1 MGNFSEKISRSVG
14 RLVDSFK
21 EFPLEAL
28 LGAVYFLIFVL
39 QGPIGHLVEDFDVFN
54 FSTWFFPQYVLLF
67 CIDRLSRNGA
77 RPKYFPYLAWV
88 LWIPLLLFGNSPDGW
103 MVAISYLVTIVFL
116 FLGEKKLSDSL
127 FARNIIHTVVR
138 VAAAFLVGGIMMLLV
153 MAIVGSVSFLFS
165 LDLGDEW
172 FTYPLSFVAFIV
184 IPLMCCALVSA
195 PSSEG
200 KGIDSLVK
208 TVVDY
213 VLSPALVLY
222 AVILYAYIIRILV
235 KWELPEGGVAYMV
248 CGFLSVALLC
258 TLLRN
263 GISNPRFGWFYKAL
277 PAVCAAPLV
286 LLWIGAFRRIGE
298 YGFTEPRIYLI
309 LLAALLTVFTVMLLG
324 KGEYRFRKMA
334 LILMGV
340 ALLFT
345 FVPGMRAKDL
355 GIMNQ
360 KHRFE
365 KILPSLLSDGR
376 FKEPDY
382 SLLSSDAAL
391 KSLWSKADGA
401 YEYLKANMKGEKFKS
416 LYGSY
421 GEMVYYPWKTNESAY
436 KINERWE
443 LDDLRTPL
451 DLEGYTLFIPRRMYD
466 LDTIDD
472 GNENAILVKDFET
485 GEVLIRCDLR
495 RAGVSSDNPTDSLL
509 KDELVYSNDTYR
521 VILRSLGFY
530 NDSYYNGELMLF
542 KKP

>member
-1 MGNFSEKISRSVG
+1 MGNFSEKISRSAG

-28 LGAVYFLIFVL
+28 LGVVYFLVFVF
-39 QGPIGHLVEDFDVFN
+39 QEPIGNLVEDFDVFN
-54 FSTWFFPQYVLLF
+54 FSMWFFPQYVLLF
-67 CIDRLSRNGA
+67 CIDRLSRNGL
-77 RPKYFPYLAWV
+77 RPKYFPYIAWV

-116 FLGEKKLSDSL
+116 FLGEKTLSDSL

-165 LDLGDEW
+165 LDLGDQW
-172 FTYPLSFVAFIV
+172 FTYPLAFIAFIV
-184 IPLMCCALVSA
+184 IPLMCCSLVSA
-195 PSSEG
+195 PPTEG

-208 TVVDY
+208 TVIDY

-222 AVILYAYIIRILV
+222 AVILYAYIIRILF

-248 CGFLSVALLC
+248 CGFLTVALLC
-258 TLLRN
+258 TLLRE

-309 LLAALLTVFTVMLLG
+309 LLAALLTVFTVMLLW

-334 LILMGV
+334 LVLMVV

-345 FVPGMRAKDL
+345 FIPGMRAKDL

-360 KHRFE
+360 KHRLE
-365 KILPSLLSDGR
+365 KMLPSLLSDGR

-391 KSLWSKADGA
+391 KSFWDKADGA
-401 YEYLKANMKGEKFKS
+401 YDYLKANMKGEKFKS

-421 GEMVYYPWKTNESAY
+421 GEMEYYPWKASDLDY
-436 KINERWE
+436 QIDERW
-443 LDDLRTPL
+443 DLEDLKTPL
-451 DLEGYTLFIPRRMYD
+451 DLGGYTLFIPRMMYD
-466 LDTIDD
+466 LDTIENDN
-472 GNENAILVKDFET
+472 GNAIVVTDRGT
-485 GEVLIRCDLR
+485 GDVLIRCDLR
-495 RAGVSSDNPTDSLL
+495 RAGVSSDNPTDDLI
-509 KDELVYSNDTYR
+509 KDELVYSNDTYK

-530 NDSYYNGELMLF
+530 NKSYYNGELMLF